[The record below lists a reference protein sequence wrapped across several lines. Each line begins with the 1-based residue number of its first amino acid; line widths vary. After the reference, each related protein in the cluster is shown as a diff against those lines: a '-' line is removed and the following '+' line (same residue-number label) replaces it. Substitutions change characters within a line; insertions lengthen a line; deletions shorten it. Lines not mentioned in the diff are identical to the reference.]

1 MTDEGLFPGKVV
13 FGGPLSP
20 VGWSVGFV
28 EASLS
33 DVIEAIDRHEA
44 WLETTDP
51 MEEHMEELRRH
62 GVRVETSYG
71 PLARRR
77 VEAPRYRRTELGR
90 EPILEQ
96 LARLDPLQ
104 TPSMRELVVAH
115 GESWTANFTNDHLG
129 GDSDS
134 WVSNRVDAL
143 ECRGVIATHIPA
155 GHYPYPATQFEL
167 FGPGGDALGYLRTI
181 SAGIYDE
188 GTWRFDA
195 HGEVQPFEDVARY
208 DERRISDRLSR
219 DLLLRY
225 LAALGI
231 EADNPDAYGQ
241 GILIET
247 IADWRPRT
255 SSIAATQREH
265 GIAGAD

>member
-1 MTDEGLFPGKVV
+1 LTDAGRFPGKVV

-28 EASLS
+28 EAPLT
-33 DVIEAIDRHEA
+33 DVIEAIERHEA

-51 MEEHMEELRRH
+51 MEMHMEELRRH

-71 PLARRR
+71 PLAPPRTQ
-77 VEAPRYRRTELGR
+77 APDYRRTELRR

-104 TPSMRELVVAH
+104 TPPMRELVVAH

-129 GDSDS
+129 GDSVS
-134 WVSNRVDAL
+134 WVSNRVHAL
-143 ECRGVIATHIPA
+143 ECRGVIATHIPV
-155 GHYPYPATQFEL
+155 GHYRYPATQLEL
-167 FGPGGDALGYLRTI
+167 LGPGGDALGYLRTI
-181 SAGIYDE
+181 SAGIFDE

-195 HGEVQPFEDVARY
+195 NGEAQPFEDVARY
-208 DERRISDRLSR
+208 DERPIRDRLDR
-219 DLLLRY
+219 ALLLRY
-225 LAALGI
+225 LAALGLD
-231 EADNPDAYGQ
+231 ADNPDSYREA
-241 GILIET
+241 ILFET

-255 SSIAATQREH
+255 TSIAAVQREY
-265 GIAGAD
+265 GISGG